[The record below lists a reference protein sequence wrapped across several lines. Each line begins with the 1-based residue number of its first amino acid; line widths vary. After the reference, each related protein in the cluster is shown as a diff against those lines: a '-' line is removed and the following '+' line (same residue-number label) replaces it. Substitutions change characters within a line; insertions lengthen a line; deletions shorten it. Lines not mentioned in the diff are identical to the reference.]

1 MKDAARTVAVDK
13 PLEARARVVA
23 RWLERRGFEIALH
36 LHGSEA
42 AAA

>member
-1 MKDAARTVAVDK
+1 
-13 PLEARARVVA
+13 VA
-23 RWLERRGFEIALH
+23 RRLERRGFEIALH